1 MRSPRCFRASS
12 SWVVTDF
19 GSSAIGGRA
28 GRGSGLELR
37 QLALPEGA
45 VGNLGVRN
53 NELRVAQH
61 PIAEAHDIQV
71 QGPRSPAHA
80 GPALAAALR
89 LDRVQVDEQ
98 LRGPERGLG
107 DAPLVSMP

>member
-12 SWVVTDF
+12 PWVVTDF
-19 GSSAIGGRA
+19 GSSAIGGQ
-28 GRGSGLELR
+28 LR

-71 QGPRSPAHA
+71 QGPRSPARA

-98 LRGPERGLG
+98 LEIGRASCR
-107 DAPLVSMP
+107 

>member
-12 SWVVTDF
+12 SWVVTAF
-19 GSSAIGGRA
+19 VSSAIGGQ
-28 GRGSGLELR
+28 LR
-37 QLALPEGA
+37 QLALPKGA

-80 GPALAAALR
+80 GPALAPALR

-98 LRGPERGLG
+98 LGGLERGLEP
-107 DAPLVSMP
+107 DRLV